1 MHQMKFEWYWGCIYH
16 FTCCRHT
23 GIGRAV
29 IACRARFTAVRG
41 YICRSGA
48 SGAAI
53 EDIARSAII
62 ALLAINVI
70 TIFSYT
76 ERRRVSTTITIM
88 MMVAY
93 DIGKALIQS

>member
-1 MHQMKFEWYWGCIYH
+1 MSGTGVVFTH

-76 ERRRVSTTITIM
+76 ERRRVSTTIMI

-93 DIGKALIQS
+93 DSGKVLIQS